1 MNILTTLLTFGT
13 IRKGQFMVRK
23 SRDSPFNDYTLNIL
37 LCIVNSFLVLIMQV
51 IQGSDLWMAKAR
63 IYGKYDD

>member
-1 MNILTTLLTFGT
+1 
-13 IRKGQFMVRK
+13 MVRR

-37 LCIVNSFLVLIMQV
+37 LCIVNSFFVLIMQV
-51 IQGSDLWMAKAR
+51 IRGSDLRMAKAR